1 MSDLHSQL
9 RDYVESTIERVD
21 VEDVVAAV
29 SAEQTTDP
37 RPTFRRRPVWVA
49 AGAGLLVALLIGV
62 PLVLVRGGNST
73 TVDQSA
79 TTEVATISTVVPT
92 TQPVPETTAPPET
105 VAPLPGVPLAD
116 AVPGFTDA
124 IVMITTE
131 GFTRVLRWDPLEATP
146 DVLITAGGSP
156 VGLDASLG
164 WFAMEFSNDDLNND
178 LVIYQVPAA
187 ASGPAPRTVVASD
200 VESAIWHDTD
210 AGQLTYLA
218 CPEPASGTATLF
230 TLDITDP
237 AAEPIR
243 IRAFDQGCQGDP
255 IVDGWQVGDL
265 LLDMWHDDATVVRVF
280 NGDTFESVLIGADG
294 AEVPG
299 NTDAAMVPEGPNG
312 ERLDTAEIIAR
323 GEAIWEA
330 SWSPDGTHLALL
342 ISTLYP
348 DGSFERILRVV
359 DAATGATLVET
370 PELDVNAIPG
380 SPVWSS
386 DSRFVVY
393 HSWQQPTDLMEGL
406 DDETGTASLNFYDT
420 ATNTITMVPLHGF
433 VDEIRIP

>member
-1 MSDLHSQL
+1 M
-9 RDYVESTIERVD
+9 
-21 VEDVVAAV
+21 
-29 SAEQTTDP
+29 
-37 RPTFRRRPVWVA
+37 
-49 AGAGLLVALLIGV
+49 
-62 PLVLVRGGNST
+62 
-73 TVDQSA
+73 
-79 TTEVATISTVVPT
+79 
-92 TQPVPETTAPPET
+92 
-105 VAPLPGVPLAD
+105 
-116 AVPGFTDA
+116 
-124 IVMITTE
+124 
-131 GFTRVLRWDPLEATP
+131 
-146 DVLITAGGSP
+146 
-156 VGLDASLG
+156 
-164 WFAMEFSNDDLNND
+164 
-178 LVIYQVPAA
+178 
-187 ASGPAPRTVVASD
+187 
-200 VESAIWHDTD
+200 ESAIWHDTD

-348 DGSFERILRVV
+348 DGSFERIL
-359 DAATGATLVET
+359 
-370 PELDVNAIPG
+370 PG
-380 SPVWSS
+380 RRCS
-386 DSRFVVY
+386 DRSN
-393 HSWQQPTDLMEGL
+393 PG
-406 DDETGTASLNFYDT
+406 
-420 ATNTITMVPLHGF
+420 
-433 VDEIRIP
+433 